1 MSLSAALERAHAVRA
16 GDASGPASA
25 AAPRRAFAIG
35 DPQGAAERFLGA
47 LAAHDLLGADGWLR
61 PDVRLIS
68 MGDHFDYYVPDRL
81 RARVEGVLILGW
93 LAAHPR
99 DQVGILAGNHDL
111 ARVIELAAIDDE
123 RFDAAA
129 ELAHRIERAT
139 ADGRDALEA
148 EFRRRHPDLPTPG
161 YARRDYNAFT
171 VEQRTLVQRL
181 LLADRFDL
189 ARAERAVDGAPLL
202 MTHAGIT
209 QAQLAMLG
217 LADEPAPAK
226 IADALNARLRAAVAR
241 VADDWRAGGTMALS
255 LEPLHWGGSDGT
267 EGGGLLY
274 QRPAD
279 LDRPDADPDWELA
292 RGGRRYDP
300 RTLPRGLTQVIGH
313 TGHHK
318 AFRELARWR
327 APDMDDQR
335 GGLRT
340 LRVTAAGAVSYAR
353 GTQAPSGGDAI
364 AWMID
369 PEMHYVAS
377 PADVALLELSPG
389 AGRAP
394 HDTEAVPLDL

>member
-1 MSLSAALERAHAVRA
+1 VSLSAALERAQAIRA
-16 GDASGPASA
+16 GDASGPSSA

-35 DPQGAAERFLGA
+35 DPQGTAERFLGA
-47 LAAHDLLGADGWLR
+47 LAARDLLGADGWLR

-68 MGDHFDYYVPDRL
+68 MGDHFDYYIPERL

-99 DQVGILAGNHDL
+99 EQIGILAGNHDL
-111 ARVIELAAIDDE
+111 ARVIEFAATDDAQ
-123 RFDAAA
+123 FDAAT
-129 ELAHRIERAT
+129 ELALRIERAAA
-139 ADGRDALEA
+139 ADRDALEA
-148 EFRRRHPDLPTPG
+148 EFRRRHPDIPTPG

-171 VEQRTLVQRL
+171 VEQRTLVKRM

-189 ARAERAVDGAPLL
+189 ARAERAVDGTPLL
-202 MTHAGIT
+202 LTHAGIT
-209 QAQLAMLG
+209 QELLATLG
-217 LADEPAPAK
+217 LADERAPAV

-255 LEPLHWGGSDGT
+255 LEPLHMGGADGK

-274 QRPAD
+274 HRPAD
-279 LDRPDADPDWELA
+279 LERPDADPDWELA

-300 RTLPRGLTQVIGH
+300 RALPRGLTQVIGH

-327 APDMDDQR
+327 APDMDDRR

-340 LRVTAAGAVSYAR
+340 LRVTAEGAVSYAR
-353 GTQAPSGGDAI
+353 GTHAPDDGDAL

-389 AGRAP
+389 IKP
-394 HDTEAVPLDL
+394 P